1 MTFGQRQPIVS
12 VLAEDR
18 PTALRHAMPIL
29 RSLVFNIVLYTW
41 TTLLC
46 FALIWTLVLPRRAMM
61 SIVGIY
67 LRSLVLFERLILGLD
82 YRVVGREHVP
92 TGPFVLA
99 AKHQSMWE
107 TMKLHLLVDDP
118 AVILKRELM
127 RIPIWGWF
135 AAKARMIPVDRGA
148 RGRAV
153 ASIVAGARQTV
164 ADGRP
169 VVIFPQGTRVPP
181 GSYRSYRI
189 GVFAL
194 YEALNLPVVPMALN
208 SGVFWGRRRFIKLP
222 GTITVEFL
230 PPIEPGL
237 DREAFLTRLEDTLED
252 ASERLSLAVGGPPTP
267 RPADR
272 RIAGDKDGRGD
283 APASADDAT
292 PHEPDRQAA
301 SG

>member
-1 MTFGQRQPIVS
+1 
-12 VLAEDR
+12 
-18 PTALRHAMPIL
+18 MPIL
-29 RSLVFNIVLYTW
+29 RSLVFNTVFYTW
-41 TTLLC
+41 TTVLC
-46 FALIWTLVLPRRAMM
+46 LVLVWTLVLPRRAMM
-61 SIVGIY
+61 TVVLVY
-67 LRSLVLFERLILGLD
+67 LRSLALFERTILGLD
-82 YRVVGREHVP
+82 YRVIGREHVP
-92 TGPFVLA
+92 EGSFILA

-118 AVILKRELM
+118 AVVLKRELM

-153 ASIVAGARQTV
+153 ASIVAGASQAV

-181 GSYRSYRI
+181 GGYRSYRI

-194 YEALNLPVVPMALN
+194 YESLSLPVVPMALN
-208 SGVFWGRRRFIKLP
+208 SGMFWGRRRFIKLP

-237 DREAFLTRLEDTLED
+237 DRDAFLGRLEDTLED
-252 ASERLSLAVGGPPTP
+252 ASERLSLAVGGPSTP
-267 RPADR
+267 RPSGGA
-272 RIAGDKDGRGD
+272 A
-283 APASADDAT
+283 ADDGQQAAT
-292 PHEPDRQAA
+292 PVAAGETGRRAA

>member
-1 MTFGQRQPIVS
+1 
-12 VLAEDR
+12 
-18 PTALRHAMPIL
+18 MPIL
-29 RSLVFNIVLYTW
+29 RSLVFNIVFYTW
-41 TTLLC
+41 TTILC
-46 FALIWTLVLPRRAMM
+46 LVLVWTLVLPRRTMM
-61 SIVGIY
+61 SVVMVY
-67 LRSLVLFERLILGLD
+67 LRSLALFERIILGLD
-82 YRVVGREHVP
+82 YRVIGRENVP
-92 TGPFVLA
+92 QGSFILA

-153 ASIVAGARQTV
+153 ADIVAGAYEAI

-194 YEALNLPVVPMALN
+194 YESLNLPVVPMALN
-208 SGVFWGRRRFIKLP
+208 SGMFWGRRRFIKLP

-237 DREAFLTRLEDTLED
+237 DRETFLGRLEDVLED

-267 RPADR
+267 RPAGGVT
-272 RIAGDKDGRGD
+272 ADGERGPG
-283 APASADDAT
+283 APATAGEAG
-292 PHEPDRQAA
+292 PRAA